1 MASRL
6 SRAIT
11 RETTRLKHLLA
22 EYNSSMVPS
31 QQLTWEGVCNPS
43 THIWQQLEQPLDI
56 PVPKSVRIAAINAL
70 MTKRR
75 AEEEVV
81 MLQQEMRS
89 FISFYMK
96 DATALTRAIDT
107 LEASEA
113 KTAYDNGCIALLKV
127 RLCNIEQELLSCC
140 SSYNQFVDVPDLTSL
155 SLDMHVPPLDSMDIT
170 QEPREIVVGDG
181 MEEDDV
187 EVDPL
192 PSSRY
197 LSDFCLQYDSYNPVS
212 DSDETGNS
220 MHLVP

>member
-1 MASRL
+1 M
-6 SRAIT
+6 
-11 RETTRLKHLLA
+11 
-22 EYNSSMVPS
+22 
-31 QQLTWEGVCNPS
+31 
-43 THIWQQLEQPLDI
+43 
-56 PVPKSVRIAAINAL
+56 
-70 MTKRR
+70 
-75 AEEEVV
+75 
-81 MLQQEMRS
+81 
-89 FISFYMK
+89 
-96 DATALTRAIDT
+96 
-107 LEASEA
+107 
-113 KTAYDNGCIALLKV
+113 
-127 RLCNIEQELLSCC
+127 
-140 SSYNQFVDVPDLTSL
+140 PDLTSL